1 MFFELE
7 LFKLFALVLVR
18 VSGLMVSAPV
28 LGSSNFPL
36 VAKIGL
42 TAGTAALITPVLPVL
57 DTPLPTDVLAFATM
71 AIGEFIIGLIL
82 GFVISILFAAVQVGG
97 QIMDLQTGFGMMNV
111 FNPAMETQFPI
122 FGFFLVIV
130 AVLYLLVI
138 NGHQMMLLALAR
150 TYDHVDIGG
159 FVVRPEMMWEIST
172 WGTSM
177 FVDGVMIAAPVA
189 TAMMLAYVS
198 MGLLGRLVP
207 QIHLFVIG
215 FPVTIATG
223 LFLAAAILG
232 IYISVLDGMFERLE
246 EHMGILIRNMG
257 GA

>member
-1 MFFELE
+1 M
-7 LFKLFALVLVR
+7 FKLFILVLVR

-28 LGSSNFPL
+28 LGSSSFPV
-36 VAKIGL
+36 VAKVGL
-42 TAGTAALITPVLPVL
+42 TAAVAALITPVLPVL
-57 DTPLPTDVLAFATM
+57 DTPLPDGVLMFASM
-71 AIGEFIIGLIL
+71 AIGEFLIGLII
-82 GFVISILFAAVQVGG
+82 GFVITILFAAVQVGG

-122 FGFFLVIV
+122 FGFFLFIV
-130 AVLYLLVI
+130 AVLYLLAI
-138 NGHQMMLLALAR
+138 NGHHMMLLALAR
-150 TYDHVDIGG
+150 TYDHVGVGG
-159 FVVRPEMMWEIST
+159 FMVQPEMLWEIST
-172 WGTSM
+172 WGTAM

-189 TAMMLAYVS
+189 TAMLMAYVS

-232 IYISVLDGMFERLE
+232 IYVSVLDGMFDRME
-246 EHMGILIRNMG
+246 ESVGVLIQNMG
-257 GA
+257 AA

>member
-1 MFFELE
+1 
-7 LFKLFALVLVR
+7 
-18 VSGLMVSAPV
+18 
-28 LGSSNFPL
+28 
-36 VAKIGL
+36 
-42 TAGTAALITPVLPVL
+42 
-57 DTPLPTDVLAFATM
+57 
-71 AIGEFIIGLIL
+71 
-82 GFVISILFAAVQVGG
+82 
-97 QIMDLQTGFGMMNV
+97 MDLQTGFGMMNV

-122 FGFFLVIV
+122 FGFFLFIV

-150 TYDHVDIGG
+150 TYDDVDIGG
-159 FVVRPEMMWEIST
+159 FVVPPEMPWEIST